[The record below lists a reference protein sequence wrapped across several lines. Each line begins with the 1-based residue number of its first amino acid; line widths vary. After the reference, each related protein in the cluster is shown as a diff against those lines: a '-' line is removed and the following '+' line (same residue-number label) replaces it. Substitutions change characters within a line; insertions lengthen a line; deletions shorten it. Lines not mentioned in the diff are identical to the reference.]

1 MASSK
6 TNQIY
11 FRKGIILKSVNL
23 WQYFIL
29 ISFCLVLCSQ
39 TCFAQKKENK
49 DDNKSKKTEVIAGIK
64 YYIHT
69 VEKGQT
75 LFAIAKIYGRTVNDI
90 VIENPEA
97 IDGIKSGQV
106 LKVPFEKVKPKE
118 ETVKSVE
125 TTKVDSSKYIYHKVE
140 KGQTLYSISKQY
152 KVSEDKIKAANA
164 DINEGIKIGQT
175 LKIPNEKQKTETVTK
190 DKEVVVKD
198 KSDKKETD
206 KKDKTPTDK
215 NDKKDKKDKSIGKT
229 EEHTNDK
236 VQLAEEKPK
245 EVKKDTVVQ
254 SIYKTK
260 FKDQYNIAFF
270 LPFHADEANSLD
282 IDKLISGE
290 EQLPNKSNVA
300 LSFYEGALI
309 AIDSL
314 KKQKLNA
321 KIYVYDIDDKDS
333 TNIINLLK
341 KPELTKMDLMIGP
354 LYGSGFLPVSKFAKE
369 NNIPIVSPFTQINK
383 ILFNNPYVC
392 KVIPSTTL
400 QVEQMAHYVVDSF
413 GKQNIILVD
422 NSNTRE
428 SSFFNAFKNTANTN
442 LSAKGMSA
450 ADTVKLAK
458 GLGGVEAMLS
468 SAKTNIVVL
477 PSTNQSY
484 VTEFVRGLR
493 GKREKFKIV
502 LFGLQTWTTYD
513 NLDFEYLND
522 LSLHMAANTFVD
534 YSNPA
539 TETFITKY
547 RNTYKT
553 EPEMYVYQG
562 FDISYY
568 FISALQ
574 KYGSGFLKNISEN
587 KFQGIETNYD
597 FKQFP
602 ADSGFENKYVHI
614 LKYQEFKLVKAN

>member
-1 MASSK
+1 MQ
-6 TNQIY
+6 TNNSRLNNIVTSRTLC
-11 FRKGIILKSVNL
+11 F
-23 WQYFIL
+23 
-29 ISFCLVLCSQ
+29 VLCTLYLILNTTSAS
-39 TCFAQKKENK
+39 FAQKKENK

>member
-1 MASSK
+1 MQ
-6 TNQIY
+6 TNNS
-11 FRKGIILKSVNL
+11 RLNNIITSRTLC
-23 WQYFIL
+23 F
-29 ISFCLVLCSQ
+29 VLCTLYLILNTTSAS
-39 TCFAQKKENK
+39 FAQKKENK
-49 DDNKSKKTEVIAGIK
+49 DDNKSKKTEVIAGVK

-97 IDGIKSGQV
+97 IDGIKQGQV

-164 DINEGIKIGQT
+164 DINDGIKIGQT
-175 LKIPNEKQKTETVTK
+175 LKIPNEKQKTESATK
-190 DKEVVVKD
+190 DKEVGVVKEE
-198 KSDKKETD
+198 KDKKEKTPAD
-206 KKDKTPTDK
+206 KK
-215 NDKKDKKDKSIGKT
+215 DKKDKKDKSTTKT
-229 EEHTNDK
+229 EENSNGK
-236 VQLAEEKPK
+236 IQMAEEKPK
-245 EVKKDTVVQ
+245 EVKKDTVVP
-254 SIYKTK
+254 SIYKTI

>member
-1 MASSK
+1 M
-6 TNQIY
+6 
-11 FRKGIILKSVNL
+11 
-23 WQYFIL
+23 
-29 ISFCLVLCSQ
+29 
-39 TCFAQKKENK
+39 
-49 DDNKSKKTEVIAGIK
+49 
-64 YYIHT
+64 
-69 VEKGQT
+69 
-75 LFAIAKIYGRTVNDI
+75 
-90 VIENPEA
+90 
-97 IDGIKSGQV
+97 
-106 LKVPFEKVKPKE
+106 
-118 ETVKSVE
+118 
-125 TTKVDSSKYIYHKVE
+125 
-140 KGQTLYSISKQY
+140 
-152 KVSEDKIKAANA
+152 
-164 DINEGIKIGQT
+164 
-175 LKIPNEKQKTETVTK
+175 
-190 DKEVVVKD
+190 
-198 KSDKKETD
+198 
-206 KKDKTPTDK
+206 
-215 NDKKDKKDKSIGKT
+215 
-229 EEHTNDK
+229 
-236 VQLAEEKPK
+236 
-245 EVKKDTVVQ
+245 
-254 SIYKTK
+254 
-260 FKDQYNIAFF
+260 
-270 LPFHADEANSLD
+270 
-282 IDKLISGE
+282 
-290 EQLPNKSNVA
+290 
-300 LSFYEGALI
+300 I

>member
-1 MASSK
+1 MQ
-6 TNQIY
+6 TNNSRLNNIVTSRTLC
-11 FRKGIILKSVNL
+11 F
-23 WQYFIL
+23 
-29 ISFCLVLCSQ
+29 VLCTLYLILNNTYAS
-39 TCFAQKKENK
+39 FAQKKENK